1 MRLYDMTLSG
11 NCYKVRLLLS
21 MFGLE
26 YESVP
31 INTLKGEQRA
41 DWYRRLSPRGQIP
54 ALEDGETTVW
64 DSSAILAYLARR
76 YGGDDWFPGDPVEAA
91 HVLQWVALAGNEIQ
105 YGLAKARAMV
115 LFKRE
120 GDLAGSQ
127 SLGRVAL
134 DVVEDRTRTHRWLA
148 GDRPTIGDI
157 ACYPYIKHA
166 PDGGISLEPYPAVRR
181 WLGEVESLP
190 GYAAMDG
197 GKA

>member
-1 MRLYDMTLSG
+1 MRLYDMMLSG
-11 NCYKVRLLLS
+11 NCYKVRLLLG
-21 MFGLE
+21 MLDLE

-31 INTLKGEQRA
+31 IDTLKGEQKT
-41 DWYRRLSPRGQIP
+41 DWYRRLSPRGQVP

-76 YGGDDWFPGDPVEAA
+76 YGGDEWFPNDPVAAA

-105 YGLAKARAMV
+105 YGLAKARVIV
-115 LFKRE
+115 LFKRA

-127 SLGRVAL
+127 ALGRLAL
-134 DVVEDRTRTHRWLA
+134 DVVEDRTRARRWLA
-148 GDRPTIGDI
+148 GDHPTIGDI

-166 PDGGISLEPYPAVRR
+166 LDGGISLTPYPAVRR
-181 WLGEVESLP
+181 WLAEVESLP
-190 GYAAMDG
+190 GYVTMDG